1 MDATHTE
8 TNLLKLKKQKQ
19 KLNPSIMK
27 VLLLHIEFIIFEVP
41 KNSEAWMQKLLLES
55 KIKNT
60 E

>member
-8 TNLLKLKKQKQ
+8 T
-19 KLNPSIMK
+19 K
-27 VLLLHIEFIIFEVP
+27 VLLLYIEFIISEVP
-41 KNSEAWMQKLLLES
+41 KNSEAWMQKVLLES